1 MNWLSRGRSV
11 AVVLVALA
19 ALAAPALS
27 RSEPAPS
34 AQIRF
39 SGGSVAFLAG
49 INWGGGKLIYHGKTY
64 DLKVS
69 GLSVGAIGATKFEA
83 TGTVYNL
90 HQVSD
95 IEGTY
100 SGANASMTAGGGAG
114 AVVLKNSKGV
124 EIRAQS
130 TSAGLKLSAAGSG
143 VVIELKN

>member
-1 MNWLSRGRSV
+1 MNWLSRGRNV
-11 AVVLVALA
+11 ARVLVVLG

-27 RSEPAPS
+27 QSAPAPS

-49 INWGGGKLIYHGKTY
+49 INWGGGTLTYHGKSY
-64 DLKVS
+64 PLKVS

-83 TGTVYNL
+83 SGSVYNL
-90 HQVSD
+90 HQVAD
-95 IEGTY
+95 IAGTY

-114 AVVLKNSKGV
+114 AIVLKNSKGV
-124 EIRAQS
+124 EIQAQS

-143 VVIELKN
+143 VVIELK

>member
-1 MNWLSRGRSV
+1 MNSLSRGRNV
-11 AVVLVALA
+11 ARLLVVLG

-27 RSEPAPS
+27 QSAPAPS
-34 AQIRF
+34 AEIRF

-49 INWGGGKLIYHGKTY
+49 VNWGSGTLIYHGKSY
-64 DLKVS
+64 ALKVN
-69 GLSVGAIGATKFEA
+69 GLSVGAIGASKYGA
-83 TGTVYNL
+83 SGSVYNL
-90 HQVSD
+90 HRVED

-114 AVVLKNSKGV
+114 AVVLKNSNGV

-143 VVIELKN
+143 VVIKLK

>member
-1 MNWLSRGRSV
+1 MNSFSHRLK
-11 AVVLVALA
+11 VVGALAAIA

-27 RSEPAPS
+27 QSAPAPS

-49 INWGGGKLIYHGKTY
+49 VNWGGGTLIYHGKSY
-64 DLKVS
+64 ALEVN
-69 GLSVGAIGATKFEA
+69 GLSVGAIGATKYEA
-83 TGTVYNL
+83 TGSVYNL
-90 HQVSD
+90 HQVAD

-114 AVVLKNSKGV
+114 SVVLKNSKGV

-143 VVIELKN
+143 VEIKLK